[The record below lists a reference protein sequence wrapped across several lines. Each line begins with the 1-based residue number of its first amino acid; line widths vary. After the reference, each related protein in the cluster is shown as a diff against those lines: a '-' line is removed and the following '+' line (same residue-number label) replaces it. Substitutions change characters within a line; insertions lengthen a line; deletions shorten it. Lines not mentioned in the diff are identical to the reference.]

1 MPELMIRTELEDNIY
16 QKILIKNLPYF
27 RKVFLF
33 LKHEIAWVE
42 KSKDTLIDLAIACE
56 FPKKI
61 YIYFHMNIE
70 QFYPLFLQAD
80 KVTIDSRKIA
90 QNDIFF
96 AFSGDN
102 FNAATLA
109 EKAIDDGALAVIVEQ
124 PEFENKDRNIF
135 YVPSTL
141 EFLQQLSIHHRTHL
155 NIPFIG
161 LTGSNGK
168 TTTKELI
175 HAVLSEKFN
184 VQYTYGNL
192 NNHIGVPLTILS
204 IKPEHEMAVIE
215 MGANHQKEIEFLCTI
230 ARPDFGYITNFGKA
244 HLEGFGGFEGV
255 IKGKSELYA
264 YLKNN
269 HQTIV
274 VNENDPIQVEK
285 TEGYSPKITFG
296 KEDADYNF
304 ESFSE
309 EHFVGLI
316 YQGEKAV
323 SKLTG
328 DYNFTN
334 LCVAASLG
342 LHFGISFEQIKHA
355 VEQYTPTNMRS
366 QVVKKDNRTLVLD
379 TYNANPSSMTASLHN
394 FITFEGSKTIIIGDM
409 LELGIESE
417 KEHQSI
423 LKLAHDLH
431 FDEIITVGNHFKAV
445 NSSELAF
452 ENTAQL
458 TEYLQQHK
466 IQSENIL
473 LKGSRGIALEKVI
486 DFI

>member
-1 MPELMIRTELEDNIY
+1 
-16 QKILIKNLPYF
+16 
-27 RKVFLF
+27 
-33 LKHEIAWVE
+33 
-42 KSKDTLIDLAIACE
+42 
-56 FPKKI
+56 
-61 YIYFHMNIE
+61 MNIE
-70 QFYPLFLQAD
+70 QFYPLFLQAS

-90 QNDIFF
+90 ENDIFF

-109 EKAIDDGALAVIVEQ
+109 EKAIDEGALAVIVEQ
-124 PEFENKDRNIF
+124 QEFENRDKNIF

-141 EFLQQLSIHHRTHL
+141 EFLQQLSIYHRSRL

-230 ARPDFGYITNFGKA
+230 SRPDFGYITNFGKA

-255 IKGKSELYA
+255 IKGKSELYD

-269 HQTIV
+269 HKTIV

-285 TEGYSPKITFG
+285 TEKYSPVITFG
-296 KEDADYNF
+296 KADSDYNF
-304 ESFSE
+304 EAFSE
-309 EHFVGLI
+309 EHFVGLS
-316 YQGEKAV
+316 YEGTKAV

-328 DYNFTN
+328 EYNFTN
-334 LCVAASLG
+334 LCAAASLG
-342 LHFGISFEQIKHA
+342 LHFGISFEKIKHA
-355 VEQYTPTNMRS
+355 IELYTPTNMRS
-366 QVVKKDNRTLVLD
+366 QVVKKEGRTLVLD

-394 FITFEGSKTIIIGDM
+394 FITFEGKKTIIIGDM
-409 LELGIESE
+409 LELGEESE
-417 KEHQSI
+417 KEHQNI
-423 LKLAHDLH
+423 LKLAQDLN
-431 FDEIITVGNHFKAV
+431 FDEIITVGKHFKAV
-445 NSSELAF
+445 NNSVLAF
-452 ENTAQL
+452 ENTAEL
-458 TEYLQQHK
+458 ADYLKQHT

-486 DFI
+486 EFI

>member
-1 MPELMIRTELEDNIY
+1 
-16 QKILIKNLPYF
+16 
-27 RKVFLF
+27 
-33 LKHEIAWVE
+33 
-42 KSKDTLIDLAIACE
+42 
-56 FPKKI
+56 
-61 YIYFHMNIE
+61 MNIE

-80 KVTIDSRKIA
+80 NVTIDSRKIA
-90 QNDIFF
+90 RNDIFF

-109 EKAIDDGALAVIVEQ
+109 EKAIEDGALAVIVEQ
-124 PEFENKDRNIF
+124 PEFENKDKNIF

-141 EFLQQLSIHHRTHL
+141 EFLQQLAIYHRSKLH
-155 NIPFIG
+155 IPFIG

-192 NNHIGVPLTILS
+192 NNHIGVPLTVLS

-230 ARPDFGYITNFGKA
+230 SQPDYGYITNFGKA

-255 IKGKSELYA
+255 IKGKSELYD
-264 YLKNN
+264 YLKANKK
-269 HQTIV
+269 TVI
-274 VNENDPIQVEK
+274 VNENDPIQAEK
-285 TEGYSPKITFG
+285 TENYSPKITFG
-296 KEDADYNF
+296 KVESDYHF
-304 ESFSE
+304 EAFSE
-309 EHFVGLI
+309 DHFVGLV
-316 YQGEKAV
+316 YRGEQMV

-328 DYNFTN
+328 TYNFTN
-334 LCVAASLG
+334 LCAAASLG
-342 LHFGISFEQIKHA
+342 LHFGISFDKIKHA

-366 QVVKKDNRTLVLD
+366 QVVKKENRTLVLD

-409 LELGIESE
+409 LELGDESK
-417 KEHQSI
+417 KEHQNI
-423 LKLAHDLH
+423 LELAETLG
-431 FDEIITVGNHFKAV
+431 FDTIITVGKHFKGV
-445 NSSELAF
+445 NSSALAF
-452 ENTAQL
+452 ENTAEL
-458 TEYLQQHK
+458 SEYLQQHK

-473 LKGSRGIALEKVI
+473 LKGSRGIALEKII

>member
-1 MPELMIRTELEDNIY
+1 
-16 QKILIKNLPYF
+16 
-27 RKVFLF
+27 
-33 LKHEIAWVE
+33 
-42 KSKDTLIDLAIACE
+42 
-56 FPKKI
+56 
-61 YIYFHMNIE
+61 MNIE

-90 QNDIFF
+90 RNDIFF

-109 EKAIDDGALAVIVEQ
+109 EKAIEEGALAVIVEQ
-124 PEFENKDRNIF
+124 SEFENKDKNIF

-141 EFLQQLSIHHRTHL
+141 EFLQQLAIYHRNKLT
-155 NIPFIG
+155 IPFIG

-204 IKPEHEMAVIE
+204 IKPEHEIAVIE
-215 MGANHQKEIEFLCTI
+215 MGANHQKEIELLCTI
-230 ARPDFGYITNFGKA
+230 SQPDFGYITNFGKA

-255 IKGKSELYA
+255 IKGKSELYD
-264 YLKNN
+264 YLKKH
-269 HQTIV
+269 HQTII

-285 TEGYSPKITFG
+285 TENYSPKITFG
-296 KEDADYNF
+296 KAESDYNF
-304 ESFSE
+304 EPFSE
-309 EHFVGLI
+309 DHFVGLF
-316 YQGEKAV
+316 YQGEKTL

-328 DYNFTN
+328 EYNFTN
-334 LCVAASLG
+334 LCAAASLG
-342 LHFGISFEQIKHA
+342 LHFGISFDKIKYA

-366 QVVKKDNRTLVLD
+366 QVVKKEGRTLVLD
-379 TYNANPSSMTASLHN
+379 TYNANPSSMTASLNN
-394 FITFEGSKTIIIGDM
+394 FITFEGRKTIIIGDM
-409 LELGIESE
+409 LELGDESE
-417 KEHQSI
+417 KEHQNI
-423 LKLAHDLH
+423 LELAQALG
-431 FDEIITVGNHFKAV
+431 FDTIITVGKHFKGV
-445 NSSELAF
+445 NSSDLAF
-452 ENTAQL
+452 ENTTEL
-458 TEYLQQHK
+458 TGYLQQHK